1 MSTLTRMQLAALREA
16 ERIEIGQDARVAT
29 GMLKEPMREQVLL
42 RDDFAAIVRL
52 IDLIQ
57 GDAVVLDRLQKAGN
71 RPYGPEPASIED
83 EASE

>member
-71 RPYGPEPASIED
+71 RPYGPEPGLD
-83 EASE
+83 RR